1 MNELLDDALKR
12 TTLYTDG
19 ALYVFVL
26 MPSGAVTEAASI
38 IAELPDPF
46 TALLIDKDE
55 ITFVLPL
62 YAWEQVAARVPG
74 ATRAREDYRLITF
87 DAVLP
92 PSLIGYMAR
101 ISAAL
106 AAAGVPI
113 FPFSAYSRDQLLV
126 PASQFDQAWATL
138 IHEVGLREREEAE
151 SGD

>member
-1 MNELLDDALKR
+1 MNQMLADALKR
-12 TTLYTDG
+12 TTLFTDG

-26 MPSGAVTEAASI
+26 MPSGAVTDAANI

-55 ITFVLPL
+55 ITLIVPL

-92 PSLIGYMAR
+92 PTLIGYMAR

-113 FPFSAYSRDQLLV
+113 FPFAAYSRDHMLV

-138 IHEVGLREREEAE
+138 THDVGLREREREGSE
-151 SGD
+151 Y

>member
-1 MNELLDDALKR
+1 MNKLLREALQR

-19 ALYVFVL
+19 DLYVFGQ
-26 MPSGAVTEAASI
+26 MPAGAVTDATNV

-55 ITFVLPL
+55 ITLVLPL
-62 YAWEQVAARVPG
+62 HAWETLAARVPG
-74 ATRAREDYRLITF
+74 AVRGREDYRLITF
-87 DAVLP
+87 DSVLP
-92 PSLIGYMAR
+92 PTLFGYMAR

-113 FPFSAYSRDQLLV
+113 FPFAAYSRDHMLV

-138 IHEVGLREREEAE
+138 IHDVGLRETETE
-151 SGD
+151 